1 MLRSTFLKLS
11 ARLCLALPLVVFLQ
25 AATAQ
30 TYPNKPVRVIV
41 GYSPGGPVDILG
53 RVLAQ
58 RLSESM
64 GQPFI
69 VENKGGAAGMIG
81 AEQVARSPADGY
93 TLLTTVPSVFTIVPH
108 TLDKSR
114 VHAGNFAPVIQFAES
129 PLVLAVNPS
138 LPVNNLSE
146 LIALLNKQGSTLSY
160 ASAGDGTLP
169 HLAMELLLSRTG
181 GRPVHVP
188 YKGSGPAVQDLVGGQ
203 VNFTLEVLPT
213 ILPMVKAGRVKALAV
228 TSRNRVAE
236 LPQVPTVAE
245 AGVSGYEAVNWFGVY
260 APAATPQPVIEQ
272 LRTHVEQAVSTKEMQ
287 QRFAE
292 LGAVVAVQGPAQVS
306 ERLKRESQQW
316 GSLIQKL
323 GLKQKP

>member
-1 MLRSTFLKLS
+1 MLRPTFFKLS
-11 ARLCLALPLVVFLQ
+11 AKLCLALSFSISAQ
-25 AATAQ
+25 FATAQ
-30 TYPNKPVRVIV
+30 TYPNKPVKIVV

-58 RLSESM
+58 GLSTSM
-64 GQPFI
+64 GQSFI
-69 VENKGGAAGMIG
+69 VENKGGAAGAIG

-108 TLDKSR
+108 TLDKAR
-114 VHAGNFAPVIQFAES
+114 VQAEDFAPVIQFAES

-138 LPVNNLSE
+138 VPANNLKE
-146 LIALLNKQGSTLSY
+146 LIALLNKPDSRLSY

-203 VNFTLEVLPT
+203 VNIALEVLPT

-228 TSRNRVAE
+228 TSRTRVTE
-236 LPQVPTVAE
+236 LPNVPTVSE
-245 AGVSGYEAVNWFGVY
+245 AGVSGYEAVNWFGLY
-260 APAATPQPVIEQ
+260 APAATPKPIIEQ
-272 LRTHVEQAVSTKEMQ
+272 LRSNVEKVVTDKEMQ
-287 QRFAE
+287 QRFSE
-292 LGAVVAVQGPAQVS
+292 LGAVVAVQGPAETA

-323 GLKQKP
+323 GLKSKP

>member
-1 MLRSTFLKLS
+1 MLRSTFFKLS
-11 ARLCLALPLVVFLQ
+11 ARLCLALPLAVSMQ

-30 TYPNKPVRVIV
+30 TYPNKPVRIIV

-58 RLSESM
+58 RLSDSM

-108 TLDKSR
+108 TLEKSR
-114 VHAGNFAPVIQFAES
+114 VQVDNFAPVIQFAES

-146 LIALLNKQGSTLSY
+146 FIALVNKEGSKLSY

-228 TSRNRVAE
+228 TSRNRVVE
-236 LPQVPTVAE
+236 LPHVPTVAE

-260 APAATPQPVIEQ
+260 APAATPKPVIEQ
-272 LRTHVEQAVSTKEMQ
+272 LRTHVEQVVSTKEMQ

-306 ERLKRESQQW
+306 ERLKRESLQW

>member
-1 MLRSTFLKLS
+1 MRRSTFFKLS
-11 ARLCLALPLVVFLQ
+11 VRLCLALPLAVSMQ

-30 TYPNKPVRVIV
+30 TYPNKPVRIIV

-58 RLSESM
+58 RLSDSM

-108 TLDKSR
+108 TLEKSR
-114 VHAGNFAPVIQFAES
+114 VQADSFAPVIQFAES

-146 LIALLNKQGSTLSY
+146 FIALVNKQGSKLSY

-236 LPQVPTVAE
+236 LPHVPTVAE

-260 APAATPQPVIEQ
+260 APAATPKPVIEQ
-272 LRTHVEQAVSTKEMQ
+272 LRKHVEQVVTTKEMQ
-287 QRFAE
+287 
-292 LGAVVAVQGPAQVS
+292 
-306 ERLKRESQQW
+306 
-316 GSLIQKL
+316 
-323 GLKQKP
+323 

>member
-1 MLRSTFLKLS
+1 MLRPTFFKLS
-11 ARLCLALPLVVFLQ
+11 AKLGLALSFAISAQ
-25 AATAQ
+25 FAAAQ
-30 TYPNKPVRVIV
+30 TYPNKPVKIVV

-58 RLSESM
+58 RLSTSM
-64 GQPFI
+64 GQSFI
-69 VENKGGAAGMIG
+69 VENKGGAAGAIG

-108 TLDKSR
+108 TLDKAR
-114 VHAGNFAPVIQFAES
+114 VQAEDFAPVIQFAES

-138 LPVNNLSE
+138 VPANNLKE
-146 LIALLNKQGSTLSY
+146 LIALLNKPGSRLSY

-203 VNFTLEVLPT
+203 VNIALEVLPT

-228 TSRNRVAE
+228 TSRTRVAE
-236 LPQVPTVAE
+236 LPNVPTVSE
-245 AGVSGYEAVNWFGVY
+245 AGVSGYEAVNWFGLY
-260 APAATPQPVIEQ
+260 APAATPKPIIEQ
-272 LRTHVEQAVSTKEMQ
+272 LRSNVEKVVSDKEMQ
-287 QRFAE
+287 QRFSD
-292 LGAVVAVQGPAQVS
+292 LGAIVAVQGPAETA

-323 GLKQKP
+323 GLNSRP

>member
-1 MLRSTFLKLS
+1 MLRPTFFKFS
-11 ARLCLALPLVVFLQ
+11 AKLCLALSLAISAQF
-25 AATAQ
+25 ASAQ
-30 TYPNKPVRVIV
+30 TYPNKPVKIVV

-58 RLSESM
+58 KLSTSM
-64 GQPFI
+64 GQSFI
-69 VENKGGAAGMIG
+69 VENKGGAAGAIG

-93 TLLTTVPSVFTIVPH
+93 MLLTTVPSVFTIVPH
-108 TLDKSR
+108 TLDKAR
-114 VHAGNFAPVIQFAES
+114 VQAEDFAPVIQFAES

-138 LPVNNLSE
+138 VPANNLKE
-146 LIALLNKQGSTLSY
+146 LIALLNKPDSRLSY

-203 VNFTLEVLPT
+203 VNIALEVLPT

-228 TSRNRVAE
+228 TSRTRVAE
-236 LPQVPTVAE
+236 LPNVPTVSE
-245 AGVSGYEAVNWFGVY
+245 AGVSGYEAVNWFGLY
-260 APAATPQPVIEQ
+260 APAATPKPIVEQ
-272 LRTHVEQAVSTKEMQ
+272 LRSNVEKVVSDKEMQ
-287 QRFAE
+287 QRFSE
-292 LGAVVAVQGPAQVS
+292 LGAIVAVQGPAETA

-323 GLKQKP
+323 GLKSRP

>member
-1 MLRSTFLKLS
+1 MLRPMFFKLS
-11 ARLCLALPLVVFLQ
+11 AKLCLALSFAISAQ
-25 AATAQ
+25 FATAQ
-30 TYPNKPVRVIV
+30 TYPSKPVKIVV
-41 GYSPGGPVDILG
+41 GYAPGGPVDILG

-58 RLSESM
+58 RLSTTM
-64 GQPFI
+64 GQSFI
-69 VENKGGAAGMIG
+69 VENKGGAAGAIG

-108 TLDKSR
+108 TIDKAR
-114 VHAGNFAPVIQFAES
+114 VQAEDFAPVIQFAES
-129 PLVLAVNPS
+129 PLVLAVHPS
-138 LPVNNLSE
+138 VPANNLNE
-146 LIALLNKQGSTLSY
+146 LIALLNKQGSRLSY

-203 VNFTLEVLPT
+203 VDIALEVLPT

-228 TSRNRVAE
+228 TSRTRVVE
-236 LPQVPTVAE
+236 LPNVPTVSE
-245 AGVSGYEAVNWFGVY
+245 AGVNGYEAVNWFGVY
-260 APAATPQPVIEQ
+260 APASTPKPIIEK
-272 LRTHVEQAVSTKEMQ
+272 LRSNVEKVVTDKEMQ
-287 QRFAE
+287 QRFSD
-292 LGAVVAVQGPAQVS
+292 LGAVVAVQGPAETV

-323 GLKQKP
+323 GLKSKP